1 MSTKRIIGIIRIAII
16 FLGYFGDQQHARNC
30 LAKLLDVCETQLTI
44 IRSIHFPQCN
54 RTFDFA
60 QRNDKFFIST
70 FMMAKNKFPF
80 KQIYQENMMFK
91 SRGNVEAIIKGGID
105 FPSVYD
111 YMI

>member
-16 FLGYFGDQQHARNC
+16 FLAGCFGDQQHEIFSP
-30 LAKLLDVCETQLTI
+30 KSLDVCETQLTI

-60 QRNDKFFIST
+60 QRYDKFFIST

-91 SRGNVEAIIKGGID
+91 SRGNVEAIIKGRID
-105 FPSVYD
+105 FSSVYD
-111 YMI
+111 